1 MVGTA
6 MVGTAKS
13 PVTTEIQPH
22 FEYNKPLDHLFFAR
36 SVTIVGATPKPNFGV
51 GMFMSAFR
59 HSHYPNP
66 VYLVNPKYADL
77 KEIKGMPIYASI
89 SDVPDELDYV
99 ICAIKAKFVPDLIRD
114 CVKKKAKYVC
124 VFTSGFG
131 ETLSKEGRQTEQEIR
146 NIIRGSQTRI
156 IGPNCLGA
164 LCPKMGITFNP
175 TYDKTPGNIAFASQS
190 GGIATTLI
198 EIQKLYSLY
207 YSKGLS
213 FGNQIDLNCLEM
225 LEYYGQDPE
234 TDVIGMYLESTGTAD
249 GNAFFEEMRKVT
261 KKKPVVIWKG
271 GQNELG
277 ARAAASHTGAIA
289 GSLKIWSAA
298 VDQAGGTFVTT
309 SREFWSTLH
318 LLSRIYP
325 NRLPQGKKMGII
337 VAGGGASVEMTDTFS
352 NLGFEI
358 PEFDSEI
365 QTRIQEIFPDVN
377 TSVRNPIDTGAT
389 GFITDTVIKSVKVM
403 DKSDLDILIFYSP
416 MNWLTQ
422 IERQG
427 VPDHTTSVARSL
439 GRLNRK
445 LSKIFA
451 IICPIFEMSE
461 FNAKKSLEF
470 KQLLWENNIPH
481 FESIIEAGVALKHAY
496 RYSNCLKIN
505 HD

>member
-1 MVGTA
+1 

-13 PVTTEIQPH
+13 PAAAENQPH
-22 FEYNKPLDHLFFAR
+22 FEYTTPLDHLFFAR
-36 SVTIVGATPKPNFGV
+36 NVTIVGATPKPNFGV

-59 HSHYPNP
+59 HSQYPNP

-77 KEIKGMPIYASI
+77 KEIKGLPIYASI

-99 ICAIKAKFVPDLIRD
+99 VCAIKAKFVPDLIRD

-146 NIIRGSQTRI
+146 SIIRGSQTRI

-175 TYDKTPGNIAFASQS
+175 AYDKTPGNIAFASQS
-190 GGIATTLI
+190 GGIAMTLI
-198 EIQKLYSLY
+198 EIQKQYSLY

-225 LEYYGQDPE
+225 LEYYGQDPD

-249 GNAFFEEMRKVT
+249 GNAFFKEMRTVT
-261 KKKPVVIWKG
+261 KQKPVVVWKG
-271 GQNELG
+271 GQTELG
-277 ARAAASHTGAIA
+277 ARAAASHTGAMA
-289 GSLKIWSAA
+289 GSFNMWKASIC
-298 VDQAGGTFVTT
+298 QAGGTFVTT

-318 LLSRIYP
+318 LLSRIFP
-325 NRLPQGKKMGII
+325 NRLPQGNKMGII

-358 PEFDSEI
+358 PEFSPEI
-365 QTRIQEIFPDVN
+365 QGQIQDTFPDVN
-377 TSVRNPIDTGAT
+377 TSVRNPVDTGAI
-389 GFITDTVIKSVKVM
+389 GMIVDTIIKSLKVM
-403 DKSDLDILIFYSP
+403 DKANLDILVFYSP

-422 IERQG
+422 LERQG
-427 VPDHTTSVARSL
+427 VPDNTNSVARSL

-445 LSKIFA
+445 LSKVFVM
-451 IICPIFEMSE
+451 ICPIFEMSE
-461 FNAKKSLEF
+461 FNAKKSIEF
-470 KQLLWENNIPH
+470 KQILWEHKIAH
-481 FESIIEAGVALKHAY
+481 FESIAEAGIALKHAV
-496 RYSNCLKIN
+496 RYSNYVRN
-505 HD
+505 QNTHF